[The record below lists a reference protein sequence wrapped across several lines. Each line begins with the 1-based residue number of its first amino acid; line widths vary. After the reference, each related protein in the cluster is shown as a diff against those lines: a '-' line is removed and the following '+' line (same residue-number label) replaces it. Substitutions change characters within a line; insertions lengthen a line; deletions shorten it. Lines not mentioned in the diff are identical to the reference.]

1 MYNVEEIRKDFP
13 VLNMLVNGKPNTFL
27 DSGAS
32 AQKPQVVIDRMVD
45 IYTREYSN
53 VHRGSYLLSEQIT
66 FEYEKPADGCQ
77 IFKCQKP
84 AGNCFYP

>member
-45 IYTREYSN
+45 N
-53 VHRGSYLLSEQIT
+53 CYLCANNYRPYGFML
-66 FEYEKPADGCQ
+66 
-77 IFKCQKP
+77 
-84 AGNCFYP
+84 

>member
-45 IYTREYSN
+45 IIPGN
-53 VHRGSYLLSEQIT
+53 IPT
-66 FEYEKPADGCQ
+66 FTAVLTCCRSRLRSSMKKPGRRLPD
-77 IFKCQKP
+77 F
-84 AGNCFYP
+84 